1 MLPEHVVKEL
11 IVKFETDNAAEALS
25 RALKE
30 EESGDGQG
38 MGGALA
44 KLMNVTPPP
53 SSDTIDEEEKK
64 DEAKEDEEAEERK
77 KKEPP
82 KPPSRPDLSHIPNAE
97 RIELTKRFY
106 NTHTQEYI
114 HRTNTADLTP
124 TAHRDTFV
132 SYLPTNST
140 MIDLGCGY
148 GRDVAHFTSLGHHV
162 LGVDYSYEMLQHA
175 KSTVPNA
182 HYINID
188 IQSLKNILVDMSID
202 GLWCNASLMVHLPK
216 CCVEE
221 VLKGLYVAVKVG
233 GILFVSFKIKNDN
246 SNSDEGE
253 DRNNDDNGGEV
264 FEADERYTKTEEEE
278 ETNNNDDA
286 INAADDTRRKLTSY
300 YTADEVKTLLE
311 HSGWDIMQLG
321 ENENNVRQRTNE
333 YVTHSWGYAF
343 ATRGKE

>member
-1 MLPEHVVKEL
+1 
-11 IVKFETDNAAEALS
+11 
-25 RALKE
+25 
-30 EESGDGQG
+30 
-38 MGGALA
+38 
-44 KLMNVTPPP
+44 
-53 SSDTIDEEEKK
+53 
-64 DEAKEDEEAEERK
+64 
-77 KKEPP
+77 
-82 KPPSRPDLSHIPNAE
+82 
-97 RIELTKRFY
+97 
-106 NTHTQEYI
+106 
-114 HRTNTADLTP
+114 
-124 TAHRDTFV
+124 
-132 SYLPTNST
+132 

-182 HYINID
+182 HYINMD
-188 IQSLKNILVDMSID
+188 IQSLKNILVDTSID
-202 GLWCNASLMVHLPK
+202 GLWCNASLMVNLPK
-216 CCVEE
+216 GCVEE

-233 GILFVSFKIKNDN
+233 GVLFVSFKIIKNDN

-278 ETNNNDDA
+278 ETNNNDDTI

-321 ENENNVRQRTNE
+321 ENENNVRQKTNE
-333 YVTHSWGYAF
+333 YDTHSWGYVF